1 MNETIF
7 DFEKWDFVVLY
18 FYSYALHLCKSLK
31 KEFHHK
37 RVLSGMRVTF
47 IEVVYD
53 AGGLKYKFEFFEQW
67 QMRREIPMDG
77 KRTEFENGIPSAKK
91 LFFVCAFQICS
102 SFFPS
107 LTLLLKSFIQNFLH
121 LAVNG

>member
-1 MNETIF
+1 
-7 DFEKWDFVVLY
+7 
-18 FYSYALHLCKSLK
+18 
-31 KEFHHK
+31 
-37 RVLSGMRVTF
+37 
-47 IEVVYD
+47 
-53 AGGLKYKFEFFEQW
+53 
-67 QMRREIPMDG
+67 MDG

>member
-1 MNETIF
+1 
-7 DFEKWDFVVLY
+7 
-18 FYSYALHLCKSLK
+18 
-31 KEFHHK
+31 
-37 RVLSGMRVTF
+37 
-47 IEVVYD
+47 
-53 AGGLKYKFEFFEQW
+53 
-67 QMRREIPMDG
+67 MDG

-121 LAVNG
+121 LAVNGYKKFLCLISRKKTQTH